1 MKIIEFPTPE
11 EEAYLEDMSREE
23 LTAYLA
29 QLERRLAA
37 LDANEPKNGEA
48 FERWADE
55 HEVLEDA
62 ADEVRDL
69 IDELS

>member
-11 EEAYLEDMSREE
+11 EEVYLEDMSREE

-48 FERWADE
+48 FECWADE
-55 HEVLEDA
+55 HEALEDA